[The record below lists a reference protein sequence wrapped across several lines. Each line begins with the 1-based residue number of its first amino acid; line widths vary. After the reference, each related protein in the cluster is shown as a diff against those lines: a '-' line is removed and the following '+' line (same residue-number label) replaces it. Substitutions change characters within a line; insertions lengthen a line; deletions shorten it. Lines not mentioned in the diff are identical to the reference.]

1 MAGNRVSLK
10 QIAEAAGVSV
20 PTVSQI
26 LNNKAANYSSEATR
40 RKVLETARQLNYRP
54 SFAYRLMQ
62 GKTTNT
68 AAILASTGQLFQ
80 EEYLKNLFIELT
92 SCFERKKWSV
102 YTGVLTMSAE
112 ANVEVIHEMN
122 LRGVEMV
129 VLIGTPV
136 GWEDITA
143 KLEEYAIPYVG
154 TVEKDYRRAVQ
165 NGSAIG
171 VERIIRKL
179 KETAGRKL
187 KLVCSGSPEDD
198 VETLPRF
205 RSLRAAYPELTATEC
220 LAMTVLLPPIP
231 AACADYPSAARKAG
245 YAAAQKILVEEP
257 ETRAIVFLN
266 DDYAMG
272 GGYFLMEN
280 PAFLDRVR
288 IAGYNNNAS
297 LATFPVPITT
307 GGTPPDLWAEEIVD
321 SLLSEGSFDRIVC
334 PVLRFREP
342 ASEKKKYPFWNE
354 EIVQVD
360 LQ

>member
-1 MAGNRVSLK
+1 
-10 QIAEAAGVSV
+10 
-20 PTVSQI
+20 
-26 LNNKAANYSSEATR
+26 
-40 RKVLETARQLNYRP
+40 
-54 SFAYRLMQ
+54 
-62 GKTTNT
+62 
-68 AAILASTGQLFQ
+68 
-80 EEYLKNLFIELT
+80 
-92 SCFERKKWSV
+92 
-102 YTGVLTMSAE
+102 
-112 ANVEVIHEMN
+112 
-122 LRGVEMV
+122 
-129 VLIGTPV
+129 
-136 GWEDITA
+136 
-143 KLEEYAIPYVG
+143 
-154 TVEKDYRRAVQ
+154 
-165 NGSAIG
+165 
-171 VERIIRKL
+171 
-179 KETAGRKL
+179 
-187 KLVCSGSPEDD
+187 
-198 VETLPRF
+198 
-205 RSLRAAYPELTATEC
+205 
-220 LAMTVLLPPIP
+220 MTVLLPPIP